1 MYESLELNKIIESY
15 KPKEDIDFL
24 TPIFNPNYE
33 EHILLRTLTIRKII
47 EKLSDKISDD
57 IVNKML
63 TK

>member
-24 TPIFNPNYE
+24 TPIFNSNYKE
-33 EHILLRTLTIRKII
+33 YDLLQTLTVRKII